1 MCEHLKA
8 HANMLET
15 RAAIRGEHPTAHKTK
30 RAPGAAVTSTD
41 VVDGS
46 TNGPKWDKTC
56 HNCNKVGHMARF
68 CPALSSKERKALQE
82 KYVAKRKGKP
92 KGKLN
97 AGSVKAKAQYDKD
110 KGGVS
115 ARQFKDLTK
124 VVGALATSRA
134 QNSG

>member
-1 MCEHLKA
+1 MRQVLFNSVPDSMLSILTNLDARYGNIADYGTMCEHLKA
-8 HANMLET
+8 HASMLET

-56 HNCNKVGHMARF
+56 HNCNKVGHIARF

-82 KYVAKRKGKP
+82 KYAAKRKGNGYTQKIHF
-92 KGKLN
+92 
-97 AGSVKAKAQYDKD
+97 
-110 KGGVS
+110 GVS
-115 ARQFKDLTK
+115 LT
-124 VVGALATSRA
+124 
-134 QNSG
+134 